1 MEERLVDARIRVWR
15 HAQRAILA
23 GGDDGRRTGK
33 RQEAQEALTTAT
45 TMYREMGMG
54 YWLEQAEADREP

>member
-23 GGDDGRRTGK
+23 GGGDGRRTGK
-33 RQEAQEALTTAT
+33 RQEAQGPLTTAT

>member
-1 MEERLVDARIRVWR
+1 MQERRVDARIRLWR

-33 RQEAQEALTTAT
+33 RQDAQEPLTTAT
-45 TMYREMGMG
+45 TMYREMDMG